1 MRDHQD
7 PFLKEQDCKGLICCL
22 EALQSLDLT
31 YYSIQNKN
39 KNPIILYLEKRKV
52 SNLINVAN
60 YILHAASIHATN
72 SNIASKQILL
82 AKYLYRFRYFYRIR
96 EFGSLKYQTSN
107 KSSCSSLDINN
118 IAIEALFLLVKY

>member
-60 YILHAASIHATN
+60 YILHAASIHVHAASTHIRACSAHATMRL
-72 SNIASKQILL
+72 Q
-82 AKYLYRFRYFYRIR
+82 R
-96 EFGSLKYQTSN
+96 
-107 KSSCSSLDINN
+107 
-118 IAIEALFLLVKY
+118 